1 MADSVNE
8 DGFIERS
15 VLCNDGIRLFVRD
28 YPGPRDSKRSPILC
42 LGGLTRNSKDFA
54 GLAKYHSRYR
64 RVICPDKRGRGR
76 SEYDPSWQNYNPQVY
91 VEDVRHVMSALGV
104 HGAVVIGTSL
114 GGILGM
120 AMATAL
126 PGFIKALVMNDI
138 GPEVKTDTLDAIIE
152 YMKEPPVL
160 STWEEAGRHAR
171 AAFGDQIPLPTDADW
186 ARAAR
191 TSYIE
196 RDDGKIV
203 FDFDPNII
211 KPILKDDTKVHD
223 LWHFFQALH
232 RVPLLVIRGAK
243 SDILSAELLEKM
255 HVSHPNMKSATAAG
269 VGHAPSMVEPE
280 ALGALND
287 FLEQH

>member
-1 MADSVNE
+1 MND
-8 DGFIERS
+8 DGFIERH
-15 VLCNDGIRLFVRD
+15 VLSNDGLSLYVRD
-28 YPGPRDSKRSPILC
+28 YPGPANSTKTPILC

-54 GLAKYHSRYR
+54 GMAKYHSRYR

-76 SEYDPSWQNYNPQVY
+76 SEYDPNWQNYNPQVY
-91 VEDVRHVMSALGV
+91 VEDVRHILCASGLHEV
-104 HGAVVIGTSL
+104 VVIGTSL

-138 GPEVKTDTLDAIIE
+138 GPEVRTDTLAAIID
-152 YMKEPPVL
+152 YMKVPPAL
-160 STWEEAGRHAR
+160 SSWEEAGKHAR

-196 RDDGKIV
+196 REDGKII
-203 FDFDPNII
+203 FDFDPSII
-211 KPILKDDTKVHD
+211 KPILKDDTQVHD
-223 LWHFFQALH
+223 LWHFFGATRRL
-232 RVPLLVIRGAK
+232 PLLVVRGGK
-243 SDILSAELLEKM
+243 STILDQGLLDQM
-255 HVSHPNMKSATAAG
+255 HDQHPNMKSAVAAG

>member
-1 MADSVNE
+1 MIND
-8 DGFIERS
+8 DGFIERR
-15 VLCNDGIRLFVRD
+15 VLSNDGLSLYVRD
-28 YPGPRDSKRSPILC
+28 YPGPADSTKSAILC

-76 SEYDPSWQNYNPQVY
+76 SQYDPNWQNYNPQVY
-91 VEDVRHVMSALGV
+91 VEDVRHILCALGL
-104 HGAVVIGTSL
+104 HKVVVVGTSL

-138 GPEVKTDTLDAIIE
+138 GPEVRTDTLTAIID
-152 YMKEPPVL
+152 YIKVPPAL
-160 STWEEAGRHAR
+160 SSWDEAGRHAR

-196 RDDGKIV
+196 REDGKIV

-211 KPILKDDTKVHD
+211 KNILKDDTQVHD
-223 LWHFFQALH
+223 LWHFFRATQCL
-232 RVPLLVIRGAK
+232 PLLVIRGGK
-243 SDILSAELLEKM
+243 SEILGPTLLEKM
-255 HVSHPNMKSATAAG
+255 HAFHPNMTSATAAG
-269 VGHAPSMVEPE
+269 IGHAPSMVEPE

-287 FLEQH
+287 FLDQH

>member
-1 MADSVNE
+1 MND
-8 DGFIERS
+8 DGFIERR
-15 VLCNDGIRLFVRD
+15 VLSNDGLSLYVRD
-28 YPGPRDSKRSPILC
+28 YPGPTNSAKSPVLC

-76 SEYDPSWQNYNPQVY
+76 SEYDPNWKNYNPQAY
-91 VEDVRHVMSALGV
+91 VEDVRHVMCALGV
-104 HGAVVIGTSL
+104 HDAVVIGTSL

-138 GPEVKTDTLDAIIE
+138 GPEVKTDTLNAIID

-196 RDDGKIV
+196 REDGKII

-211 KPILKDDTKVHD
+211 KPILKDNTQIHD
-223 LWHFFQALH
+223 LWHFFTAARRL
-232 RVPLLVIRGAK
+232 PLLVIRGGK
-243 SDILSAELLEKM
+243 SDILGAELLARM
-255 HVSHPNMKSATAAG
+255 HECHPDMKSAVAAG

-280 ALGALND
+280 PLGALND